1 MFTCYKDIS
10 GLNLHSSTKSGYE
23 STFLMEILNH
33 FNILNLLHFFKT
45 IEHYFNIP
53 LFSDIITSA
62 QYIDFLLN
70 PTKMVS
76 KYYLITRFLQIIK
89 DFFLVDNVLTLITK
103 LYISN
108 TDFTKKIFKTK
119 IQSWG
124 GFKPLILGQVY
135 GHYQGSV
142 IPFYI
147 DSSSWYLRTGL
158 LSDEKLLI
166 IIIIIPATG
175 LMYKTFLFNFPNLKL
190 KN

>member
-23 STFLMEILNH
+23 STFLMEILNQ
-33 FNILNLLHFFKT
+33 FNILNLLYFFKT

-70 PTKMVS
+70 PTKMQS

-89 DFFLVDNVLTLITK
+89 DFFLVDNVLTLITT
-103 LYISN
+103 IFN

-119 IQSWG
+119 IHNWG
-124 GFKPLILGQVY
+124 PFKPLILGQVY
-135 GHYQGSV
+135 GQYQGSV

-147 DSSSWYLRTGL
+147 DTSSWYLRTGL
-158 LSDEKLLI
+158 LSDVKLLI
-166 IIIIIPATG
+166 IIIIIQTTG
-175 LMYKTFLFNFPNLKL
+175 LLYKMFLLNFPNFMP